1 MKHAYS
7 SAIPASSAGGKATAR
22 PASAAKRAGWPARLL
37 DTLFNWQRRVEDRRR
52 LSELDDRLLA
62 DMGISRTD
70 AQYES
75 SKPFWKA

>member
-7 SAIPASSAGGKATAR
+7 SAIPASSAGGRATAEQ
-22 PASAAKRAGWPARLL
+22 ASAAKEAGWLSSLL
-37 DTLFNWQRRVEDRRR
+37 GTLFTWQGRIDDRMR
-52 LSELDDRLLA
+52 LSELDDRLLS

>member
-7 SAIPASSAGGKATAR
+7 NAMPGSGASSAAHDTHIPAAR
-22 PASAAKRAGWPARLL
+22 PANRSWSILSTLL
-37 DTLFNWQRRVEDRRR
+37 TWQSRSEGRRHLR
-52 LSELDDRLLA
+52 ELDDRLLKDVGLTRA
-62 DMGISRTD
+62 D

>member
-7 SAIPASSAGGKATAR
+7 SAIPASSSNGTVSARRATA
-22 PASAAKRAGWPARLL
+22 AKQAGRIKNLLATLLAWQSRADGRK
-37 DTLFNWQRRVEDRRR
+37 R

-62 DMGISRTD
+62 DMGISRTE